1 MTDSRSHESSNR
13 SRDSSNR
20 THESQLAEFVYREA
34 RLLDEKHFDAW
45 YELFTDDARYWMP
58 LTRGQ
63 PDGRTHTSLFY
74 EDKLLL
80 KVRIERLRHPNAFS
94 QQQPSF
100 CQHVLQQPALE
111 QAGPAAGGSPLSAA
125 GFLLASD
132 DFLLRTPFMYL
143 ESQLDTQILLAGVA
157 YHHLTSIDG
166 ALRIRMK
173 KIELLNCDAALPS
186 IQMLI

>member
-1 MTDSRSHESSNR
+1 MPDNR
-13 SRDSSNR
+13 PP
-20 THESQLAEFVYREA
+20 ESQLAEFVYNEA
-34 RLLDEKHFDAW
+34 RLLDEKRFDAW
-45 YELFTDDARYWMP
+45 YELFADDARYWMP

-111 QAGPAAGGSPLSAA
+111 QTAPATGAAPLPA
-125 GFLLASD
+125 D
-132 DFLLRTPFMYL
+132 DFLMRTPFMYL
-143 ESQLDTQILLAGVA
+143 ETQLDTQIVLAGIA
-157 YHHLTSIDG
+157 YHRLTIIDG

>member
-1 MTDSRSHESSNR
+1 MPDHPPP
-13 SRDSSNR
+13 
-20 THESQLAEFVYREA
+20 ESQLAEFIYREA
-34 RLLDEKHFDAW
+34 RLLDEKRFDAW
-45 YELFTDDARYWMP
+45 YELLAGDARYWMP

-111 QAGPAAGGSPLSAA
+111 ESGPAAG
-125 GFLLASD
+125 
-132 DFLLRTPFMYL
+132 DFLMRTPFMYV
-143 ESQLDTQILLAGVA
+143 ETQLDAQIVLAGVA
-157 YHHLTSIDG
+157 YHHLTSING
-166 ALRIRMK
+166 APRIRMK
-173 KIELLNCDAALPS
+173 KIERVNCDAALPS
-186 IQMLI
+186 IQLLI